1 VLDLYCY
8 DHDPLVNLK
17 HKLNYLDPCCQSVKG
32 KIGSVKGKM
41 NDSKQGRDGIHD
53 KETHGRS
60 GDIDENTSPQK
71 IKAPNLIERAKEE
84 VKALVIAIHHPNKDH
99 HHQTNGILHSSTGVY
114 FIYWFQF
121 CLFTV

>member
-1 VLDLYCY
+1 
-8 DHDPLVNLK
+8 LK
-17 HKLNYLDPCCQSVKG
+17 FKQT

-84 VKALVIAIHHPNKDH
+84 VEALVIAIHHPNKDH
-99 HHQTNGILHSSTGVY
+99 HHQTHGILHSSTGVIL
-114 FIYWFQF
+114 FTAFNF
-121 CLFTV
+121 CLFTALRINFHRLTDILLIKCGSPYRSK